1 MTVSVTHALK
11 HEHRVIE
18 RVLRALEGV
27 CFRLA
32 CEEVVPIEPLSEM
45 VDFVSRY
52 VDAYH
57 HAKEENALFP
67 ALQEKGIV
75 REGGPLGAIEHE
87 HETERRFIDELSSA
101 VKGMKTGNDV
111 SRQVFIEAARNYI
124 AHLTAHMQQ
133 EEAILFRLAEE
144 LIDAPDGEAVAE
156 GFRQAQKEFGESA
169 MKGYENLATALEEK
183 WAL

>member
-1 MTVSVTHALK
+1 MSVSVTHALR

-32 CEEVVPIEPLSEM
+32 CEEVVPIEPLAEM

-67 ALQEKGIV
+67 ALQEKGII

-87 HETERRFIDELSSA
+87 HEIERRLINELSFA
-101 VKGMKTGNDV
+101 VKGLKTGNDV
-111 SRQVFIEAARNYI
+111 SRQVFIEGARNYMV
-124 AHLTAHMQQ
+124 HLTAHMQQ

-144 LIDAPDGEAVAE
+144 RIEAPEGEAVAE
-156 GFRQAQKEFGESA
+156 GIRRWQKAFGESA
-169 MKGYENLATALEEK
+169 VKDYESLATALEEK